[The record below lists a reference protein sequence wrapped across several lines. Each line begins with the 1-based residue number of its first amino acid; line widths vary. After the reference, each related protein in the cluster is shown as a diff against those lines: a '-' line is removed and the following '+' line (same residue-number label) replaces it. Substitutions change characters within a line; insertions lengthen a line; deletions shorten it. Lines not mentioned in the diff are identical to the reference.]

1 MVVVGSRFY
10 YPLEYNNYMEEA
22 MMSSPSDP
30 SHTEQKIILIVDDE
44 PANLRLLWTYLD
56 QANFKVLAARDGTRA
71 LQVADAAQPDIIL
84 LDVMMPGLDG
94 FETCRQLKSNPRTR
108 AIPVIFMTALSET
121 AEKVRGFDV
130 GGVDYITKP
139 AQPTEVLARV
149 RMHLMLH
156 ALQCQLQEQAAQWER
171 QAQERTAELMLTNAQ
186 LRAEVQQRQAHAQ
199 ERERLMELIRQQ
211 NEYLQTLNG
220 QLVQQQQTQYSDLE
234 HALYEQVL
242 PMLTQLAEQL
252 DTLQMYIATPHSAPT
267 LLLSSVSAARRILG
281 RLQTHVQD
289 LTQDMELTSA
299 KPGRAFNDPLVRLS
313 PRELEVFELL
323 VQGLTPSEIGLTLA
337 ISDKTVYK
345 HRAAV
350 MEKLNV
356 QSLPDLVKL
365 ALQRQLT
372 H

>member
-1 MVVVGSRFY
+1 
-10 YPLEYNNYMEEA
+10 
-22 MMSSPSDP
+22 MMSSLTDPSDA
-30 SHTEQKIILIVDDE
+30 EQNVILIVDDE
-44 PANLRLLWTYLD
+44 PANLRLLWAYLD

-71 LQVADAAQPDIIL
+71 LQIVETAQPDIIL

-156 ALQCQLQEQAAQWER
+156 ALQCQLQDQVAQRET
-171 QAQERTAELMLTNAQ
+171 QVQERTTELMLTNAQ
-186 LRAEVQQRQAHAQ
+186 LRAEVQQRQARDQ
-199 ERERLMELIRQQ
+199 ERDQMLELIHHQ

-220 QLVQQQQTQYSDLE
+220 QLLQQQQTRYSDLE

-252 DTLQMYIATPHSAPT
+252 DTLQMYIAAPHSAPT
-267 LLLSSVSAARRILG
+267 LLLSSLSAARRILG
-281 RLQTHVQD
+281 RLQTHVHD
-289 LTQDMELTSA
+289 LTQDLQLTSS
-299 KPGRAFNDPLVRLS
+299 KPGRAFNDPLDKLS

-323 VQGLTPSEIGLTLA
+323 VQGLSPSEIGVRLN

-350 MEKLNV
+350 MEKLNM
-356 QSLPDLVKL
+356 QSIPELVKL
-365 ALQRQLT
+365 ALQRQLI